1 MDKITSP
8 FLFLSLK
15 ADCRRPDRDALSAP
29 GMQIGRLAGSDG
41 VNVFEPI
48 EVHGVVPNRQ
58 LTAVDLHE
66 SIEHYLPVP
75 FIDLCQ

>member
-1 MDKITSP
+1 
-8 FLFLSLK
+8 
-15 ADCRRPDRDALSAP
+15 
-29 GMQIGRLAGSDG
+29 MQIGRLAGSDG

-75 FIDLCQ
+75 FIDLCQKSPIFLRRKPPNI